1 MHEKTF
7 TMGFVEGDGIS
18 CRERSESTGK
28 KLFLREPLYKNCSLG
43 NPTVEAFVINF
54 GPVPSYKT
62 DKQFFCLF
70 CGGW

>member
-28 KLFLREPLYKNCSLG
+28 K
-43 NPTVEAFVINF
+43 TV
-54 GPVPSYKT
+54 P
-62 DKQFFCLF
+62 
-70 CGGW
+70 